1 MLDRR
6 GDDSARFAYPRR
18 LNNRMIS
25 MLVNWSGVMADQI
38 IIQSS
43 EAQVRS
49 VVEAWAKAMRA
60 KDADGVV
67 AHWADDLV
75 QFDLAPPLRIVGDD
89 PQGLKD
95 WFASWRGQIGFAI
108 TELRVTA
115 SENVAFC
122 HALVHLT
129 GSRTDGSQ
137 SDVWFRETLGLRKAG
152 GAWKIAHGHE
162 SVPMHMD
169 GSFRAAIDLKP

>member
-1 MLDRR
+1 MFDRR
-6 GDDSARFAYPRR
+6 GDDRALRYPRR

-75 QFDLAPPLRIVGDD
+75 QFDLAPPLRTLAMIQAD
-89 PQGLKD
+89 
-95 WFASWRGQIGFAI
+95 SR
-108 TELRVTA
+108 
-115 SENVAFC
+115 
-122 HALVHLT
+122 T
-129 GSRTDGSQ
+129 GSP
-137 SDVWFRETLGLRKAG
+137 AG
-152 GAWKIAHGHE
+152 GARSA
-162 SVPMHMD
+162 SRSR
-169 GSFRAAIDLKP
+169 SFA

>member
-1 MLDRR
+1 VFDRAATT
-6 GDDSARFAYPRR
+6 ARFAYSRR

-75 QFDLAPPLRIVGDD
+75 
-89 PQGLKD
+89 
-95 WFASWRGQIGFAI
+95 
-108 TELRVTA
+108 
-115 SENVAFC
+115 
-122 HALVHLT
+122 
-129 GSRTDGSQ
+129 
-137 SDVWFRETLGLRKAG
+137 
-152 GAWKIAHGHE
+152 
-162 SVPMHMD
+162 
-169 GSFRAAIDLKP
+169 